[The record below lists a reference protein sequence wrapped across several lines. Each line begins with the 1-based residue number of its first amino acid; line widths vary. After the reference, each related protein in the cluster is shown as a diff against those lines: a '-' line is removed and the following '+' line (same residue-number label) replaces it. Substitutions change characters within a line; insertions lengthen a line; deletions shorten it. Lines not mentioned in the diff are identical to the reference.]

1 MFCHGLPQYKFIS
14 PKPKDMDTPFMPMGV
29 FGILREALKI
39 PSKNGKLFL
48 SITLLFLIPSSLLYL
63 ANNFAIKPLVTDI
76 SAKSVMLQDNDPQR
90 PGYTKLMGAINKD
103 AGILVS
109 GEMIF
114 LLISS
119 MVSLFAI
126 TATISASAMA
136 YYRKD
141 LTHNELFI
149 RIGRTWKRP
158 LITRLYII
166 LFNSGCLFLILILIG
181 MLKMFAMGLPIAL
194 ACLLLVLA
202 LLFLCFYGYISVI
215 CNLGIVISVIEESNY
230 GIGALAKAAELIKGR
245 KRQGYIIYVL
255 FKLVGLAI
263 YWVLGS
269 AMQVMHLTHASSL
282 VLVNIGSLETIL
294 LFMVFTMFYIECKK
308 SHGEKVEIEGESGYS
323 LVPTIPLV
331 DASLSLNLQLI

>member
-1 MFCHGLPQYKFIS
+1 
-14 PKPKDMDTPFMPMGV
+14 MDTPFMPMGVFGILRKALKISSKNGV

-48 SITLLFLIPSSLLYL
+48 SITLLLLIPSSLLYL
-63 ANNFAIKPLVTDI
+63 AKDFAIKPLVTDI
-76 SAKSVMLQDNDPQR
+76 SAKSFMLQDNDPQR
-90 PGYTKLMGAINKD
+90 PAYAKLMDAINKD
-103 AGILVS
+103 AGFLAA
-109 GEMIF
+109 GEIIF
-114 LLISS
+114 LVISS

-141 LTHNELFI
+141 LTRNELFL

-158 LITRLYII
+158 VITWLYII
-166 LFNSGCLFLILILIG
+166 LFSLGYLLLFLILIG
-181 MLKMFAMGLPIAL
+181 MLAMFSTGRPIAFI
-194 ACLLLVLA
+194 CLVSVLA
-202 LLFLCFYGYISVI
+202 ILFLCFYGYFNVI

-255 FKLVGLAI
+255 FKLVGSAI

-269 AMQVMHLTHASSL
+269 AMQGMHLTHASPL

-331 DASLSLNLQLI
+331 DVSLP